1 MCGSLLFRKGS
12 VVLQAYVDEQINQ
25 AVGHID
31 DILNRLF
38 GGVTV
43 GQGVELLY
51 KFFFNLCVL
60 KI

>member
-1 MCGSLLFRKGS
+1 
-12 VVLQAYVDEQINQ
+12 VDEQINQ